1 MKVFISADIE
11 GITTTSD
18 WQETLANEACYK
30 EHALQMTKE
39 VLAACEGAIA
49 AGAKEIF
56 VKDAH
61 GSARNIIQEML
72 PDCVKIHRKWSG
84 HPYGMVDGIDSTF
97 NAVMFIGYHSASY
110 QNANPLAHTM
120 NTKNAYI
127 KINDLLASE
136 FMLHSY
142 AAALEKVPTV
152 FLSAD
157 KGLCEYSLN
166 SKPNHPKLVTVAVKE
181 GKGAATINYSPNL
194 MIRTIKEKAELSLKQ
209 DLKNA
214 LIKLP
219 KHFKVEICYKEHAM
233 AEKNQYFPN
242 VERKDAHTLIF
253 ERDNFFDV
261 LRVLRFIL

>member
-11 GITTTSD
+11 GVTTTSD
-18 WQETLANEACYK
+18 WQETFASEACYK

-39 VLAACEGAIA
+39 VLAACEGAIN

-61 GSARNIIQEML
+61 GSARNIIQNML

-97 NAVMFIGYHSASY
+97 DAVMFIGYHSAAY
-110 QNANPLAHTM
+110 QSTNPLAHTM
-120 NTKNAYI
+120 NTKNSYI
-127 KINDLLASE
+127 TINDSIASE
-136 FMLHSY
+136 FTLHSY
-142 AAALEKVPTV
+142 AAAIEKVPTI
-152 FLSAD
+152 FLSGD
-157 KGLCEYSLN
+157 KGLCEYSLSSN
-166 SKPNHPKLVTVAVKE
+166 PSHPKLVTVSVKE
-181 GKGAATINYSPNL
+181 GKGEATINYSPNL
-194 MIRTIKEKAELSLKQ
+194 MIKTIKEKAEFSLKQ

-219 KHFKVEICYKEHAM
+219 NYFKVEVSYKEHIM

-242 VERKDAHTLIF
+242 VDRKDEHTLTF

-261 LRVLRFIL
+261 LRTLKFIL